1 MYHTRADLERGA
13 WTGCRGR
20 ECNALF
26 CAAYIRV
33 GVKTRCYRVATLTAA
48 SPQPADIRCGPCICA
63 PAADFPIPRSCSRV
77 RGLCLRASS
86 RPAFPRQAPQPPSG
100 ELWLHEIKHD
110 GFRVIACKLGKRV
123 KLYSRPG
130 NDLTYRFPLIVEF
143 FSPGCARG
151 HASSTGRRWRAA
163 RTAPRTLGASAI
175 GTMTRACSST
185 PST

>member
-77 RGLCLRASS
+77 RGLCLRASL
-86 RPAFPRQAPQPPSG
+86 RPAFPRQ
-100 ELWLHEIKHD
+100 L
-110 GFRVIACKLGKRV
+110 R
-123 KLYSRPG
+123 SRLPA
-130 NDLTYRFPLIVEF
+130 
-143 FSPGCARG
+143 SCGCTR
-151 HASSTGRRWRAA
+151 SSTTVPETTGPTCRQAVARIVDHVQEQAGDRYERVLCQADGVHIGRRERAA
-163 RTAPRTLGASAI
+163 SKKLPRSQRRKRRAVQGTRTSNCEGGISA
-175 GTMTRACSST
+175 
-185 PST
+185 